1 MTRSRKSC
9 ARCSEGVIA
18 TDARGMFELKRLSAE
33 ALDPAREKADQ
44 YRLLNHPFLAE
55 SICRDILAVDPDDQG
70 TLVVLCLTLCDQF
83 GVEGGAT
90 VRAVMEVVEQ
100 LDDAYDRAYYAGIVA
115 ERMAF
120 ASLRRGGMASGE
132 VAYDW
137 FMKAMDHFAAA
148 EIIRPAGNDDAIL
161 RWNTCA
167 RVVNARSDVRP
178 GHEEAGK
185 SMLE

>member
-1 MTRSRKSC
+1 ML
-9 ARCSEGVIA
+9 
-18 TDARGMFELKRLSAE
+18 ELKQLTAE
-33 ALDPAREKADQ
+33 AVDAAKEKASR

-55 SICRDILAVDPDDQG
+55 SICRDILAVRPDDQE
-70 TLVVLCLTLCDQF
+70 TLVTLCLTLCDQF

-90 VRAVMEVVEQ
+90 VKRAMEVVEQ
-100 LDDAYDRAYYAGIVA
+100 LDGDYERRYYAGIVC

-120 ASLRRGGMASGE
+120 SGLRRGGPAAGV

-137 FMKAMDHFAAA
+137 FMKAMDHFESA
-148 EIIRPAGNDDAIL
+148 EEIRPKGNDEAIL

-167 RVVNARSDVRP
+167 RVINARSDVHA
-178 GHEEAGK
+178 GHRDTGP